1 MRVRAGEGIEP
12 ASKTGKNGLNV
23 AKGLE
28 FLSIRRG
35 SSGEEEVEKEG
46 KWVPVQRGVGV
57 CNIEQE
63 NGRKPVLF
71 VITRR
76 HANRIA
82 LSVTLQ
88 ITLHSFLQSVACRVT

>member
-12 ASKTGKNGLNV
+12 ASESGKNGLNV